1 MCILCVGK
9 LFGAKSMTL
18 LHTDILALTLAWGF
32 SGWELGILLVLGL
45 LIVGRRLPELGRSV
59 GKTIVEFKKGLA
71 GIESDVNS
79 SSNTPTPG
87 NSSNSNGNAALPSN
101 PQSNAGNTQSQDGS
115 NQYSQS
121 QTRPPQA

>member
-1 MCILCVGK
+1 MLSVGIT
-9 LFGAKSMTL
+9 FGANSMTL

-45 LIVGRRLPELGRSV
+45 LVFGRRLPELGRSV
-59 GKTIVEFKKGLA
+59 GRTIVEFKKGLS

>member
-45 LIVGRRLPELGRSV
+45 LIFGRRLPELGRSV
-59 GKTIVEFKKGLA
+59 GKTIVEFKKGLS

-121 QTRPPQA
+121 QNRPPQA

>member
-18 LHTDILALTLAWGF
+18 FYTDILAMMNF

-45 LIVGRRLPELGRSV
+45 LVFGRRLPELGRSV

-115 NQYSQS
+115 NPYSQS

>member
-1 MCILCVGK
+1 
-9 LFGAKSMTL
+9 MTL

-45 LIVGRRLPELGRSV
+45 LIFGRRLPELGRSV
-59 GKTIVEFKKGLA
+59 GKTIVEFKKGLS

>member
-45 LIVGRRLPELGRSV
+45 LIFGRRLPELGRSV
-59 GKTIVEFKKGLA
+59 GKTIVEFKKGLS

>member
-1 MCILCVGK
+1 
-9 LFGAKSMTL
+9 MTL

-45 LIVGRRLPELGRSV
+45 LIFGRRLPELGRSV

-101 PQSNAGNTQSQDGS
+101 PQSNAGNTQPQDGS
-115 NQYSQS
+115 NPYAQS
-121 QTRPPQA
+121 PTRPPQV

>member
-1 MCILCVGK
+1 MLSVEII
-9 LFGAKSMTL
+9 FGAKSMTL

-32 SGWELGILLVLGL
+32 SGWELGVLLVLGL
-45 LIVGRRLPELGRSV
+45 LIFGRRLPELGRSV

-101 PQSNAGNTQSQDGS
+101 PQSNVGNTQSQDGS
-115 NQYSQS
+115 NPYSQS

>member
-1 MCILCVGK
+1 MLCVGK
-9 LFGAKSMTL
+9 LFGANSMTL

-45 LIVGRRLPELGRSV
+45 LIFGRRLPELGRSV
-59 GKTIVEFKKGLA
+59 GKTIVEFKKGLS

>member
-1 MCILCVGK
+1 MLSIEII
-9 LFGAKSMTL
+9 FGAKSMTL

-32 SGWELGILLVLGL
+32 SGWELGVLLVLGL
-45 LIVGRRLPELGRSV
+45 LIFGRRLPELGRSV

-101 PQSNAGNTQSQDGS
+101 PQSNVGNKQSQDGS
-115 NQYSQS
+115 NPYSQS
-121 QTRPPQA
+121 PTRPPQA

>member
-45 LIVGRRLPELGRSV
+45 LIFGRRLPELGRSV
-59 GKTIVEFKKGLA
+59 GKTIVEFKKGLS
-71 GIESDVNS
+71 GIESEVNS
-79 SSNTPTPG
+79 SATPPAG

-115 NQYSQS
+115 NPYAQS
-121 QTRPPQA
+121 PTRPPQS

>member
-45 LIVGRRLPELGRSV
+45 LIFGRRLPELGRSV

-101 PQSNAGNTQSQDGS
+101 PQSNAGKTQSQDGS
-115 NQYSQS
+115 NPYVQS
-121 QTRPPQA
+121 QTRPPQV

>member
-1 MCILCVGK
+1 MLSVEII
-9 LFGAKSMTL
+9 FGAKSMTL

-45 LIVGRRLPELGRSV
+45 LIFGRRLPELGRSV
-59 GKTIVEFKKGLA
+59 GKTIVEFKKGLS

>member
-18 LHTDILALTLAWGF
+18 LHTDILAMMGF

-45 LIVGRRLPELGRSV
+45 LIFGRRLPELGRSV
-59 GKTIVEFKKGLA
+59 GKTIVEFKKGLS
-71 GIESDVNS
+71 GIESEVNS

>member
-1 MCILCVGK
+1 MLSVEII
-9 LFGAKSMTL
+9 FGAKSMTL

-32 SGWELGILLVLGL
+32 SGWELGVLLVLGL
-45 LIVGRRLPELGRSV
+45 LIFGRRLPELGRSV

-79 SSNTPTPG
+79 SSNAPTPG

-101 PQSNAGNTQSQDGS
+101 PQSNVGNTQSQDGS
-115 NQYSQS
+115 NPYSQS
-121 QTRPPQA
+121 PTRPPQS

>member
-1 MCILCVGK
+1 MLCVGT
-9 LFGAKSMTL
+9 LFGANSMTL

-45 LIVGRRLPELGRSV
+45 LIFGRRLPELGRSV
-59 GKTIVEFKKGLA
+59 GKTIVEFKKGLS

>member
-45 LIVGRRLPELGRSV
+45 LIFGRRLPELGRSV
-59 GKTIVEFKKGLA
+59 GKTIVEFKKGLS

-87 NSSNSNGNAALPSN
+87 NASNSNGNAALPSN
-101 PQSNAGNTQSQDGS
+101 PQSNAGKTQSQDGS
-115 NQYSQS
+115 NPYVQS
-121 QTRPPQA
+121 QTRPPQV

>member
-1 MCILCVGK
+1 MLCVGK
-9 LFGAKSMTL
+9 LFGANSMTL

-45 LIVGRRLPELGRSV
+45 LIFGRRLPELGRSV

-115 NQYSQS
+115 NPYAQS
-121 QTRPPQA
+121 QTRPPQV

>member
-18 LHTDILALTLAWGF
+18 FYTDILAMMGF

-45 LIVGRRLPELGRSV
+45 LVFGRRLPELGRSV

-115 NQYSQS
+115 NPYSQS
-121 QTRPPQA
+121 PTRPPQS

>member
-9 LFGAKSMTL
+9 LFGSKSMTL

-45 LIVGRRLPELGRSV
+45 LIFGRRLPELGRSV
-59 GKTIVEFKKGLA
+59 GKTIVEFKKGLS

>member
-1 MCILCVGK
+1 MCILSVEII
-9 LFGAKSMTL
+9 FGAKSMTL
-18 LHTDILALTLAWGF
+18 IHTDILALTLAWGF

-45 LIVGRRLPELGRSV
+45 LIFGRRLPELGRSV

-79 SSNTPTPG
+79 SSNTPTHG

-101 PQSNAGNTQSQDGS
+101 PQSNAGNTQSSDGA
-115 NQYSQS
+115 NPYAQN
-121 QTRPPQA
+121 TNRPPQS

>member
-1 MCILCVGK
+1 
-9 LFGAKSMTL
+9 MTL

-45 LIVGRRLPELGRSV
+45 LIFGRRLPDLGRSV
-59 GKTIVEFKKGLA
+59 GRTIVEFKKGLA

-101 PQSNAGNTQSQDGS
+101 PQSNAGNTQSQEGS
-115 NQYSQS
+115 NPYAQS
-121 QTRPPQA
+121 QNRPPQS

>member
-9 LFGAKSMTL
+9 LFGANSMTL

-45 LIVGRRLPELGRSV
+45 LIFGRRLPELGRSV
-59 GKTIVEFKKGLA
+59 GKTIVEFKKGLS